1 MSPAELD
8 AEGRAA
14 LQREIDDDR
23 RSEFRLLPYA
33 GVALIVIAAI
43 AAVRMVFFS

>member
-8 AEGRAA
+8 AVGRAE

-23 RSEFRLLPYA
+23 RSEIRLLPYA

-43 AAVRMVFFS
+43 AAVRVVFFS